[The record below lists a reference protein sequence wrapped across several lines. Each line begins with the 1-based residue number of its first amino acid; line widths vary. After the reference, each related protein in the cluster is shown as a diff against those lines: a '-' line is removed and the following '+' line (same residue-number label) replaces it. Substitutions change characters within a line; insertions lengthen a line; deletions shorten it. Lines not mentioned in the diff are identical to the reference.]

1 MKKDELVKLY
11 AAYKSGCL
19 GNNILDTYFTFFANI
34 ILEENLETISEE
46 EMQKCFEKKYQV
58 ELPLGFVR
66 QVLGIGI
73 SNGAII
79 DERGAYLPKR
89 DVLLKHK
96 FEKSDFEKLWKE
108 LINEFKEFCNK
119 KEIEV
124 NEQHIEENI
133 VSAIDNTDEIILSN
147 DKLDEKES
155 VDGFE
160 YAWYSFVREEAN
172 ANEKMFN
179 FITALCASNIT
190 GQAIFYSGKEGEDY
204 SGLNVYLDSPMI
216 FALLGMDSNE
226 RESSYKLLVENMKK
240 LNCNVMV
247 LDHNYRE
254 VEGIITRA
262 VGWALST
269 GYDIR
274 KANNAARFFHDSQM
288 TQEEITEFCGQIET
302 KLNLLGIVKKDTDYD
317 MLLDKFQE
325 DEFDSLFAKFYYSFN
340 GKEPRDDFKF
350 QAQLDRL
357 LKMTMI
363 HEHSLLRF
371 SYPLSDDSPV
381 WSYLKQDYRSY
392 RDNGNTKKMFENV
405 CQSVADYK
413 NCVKENNRNNLV
425 KACRNLSA
433 GLFYMDV
440 HYRREIYKTME
451 NKQAYG
457 LLEEERPKAKIIGED
472 GNIFNLMGIASRTL
486 KSAGY
491 EEKANEMFERI
502 TFNAK
507 SYDEALNIISEY
519 VEPVENY
526 EESFQMKGF
535 E

>member
-1 MKKDELVKLY
+1 MKYV
-11 AAYKSGCL
+11 S
-19 GNNILDTYFTFFANI
+19 NI
-34 ILEENLETISEE
+34 
-46 EMQKCFEKKYQV
+46 
-58 ELPLGFVR
+58 
-66 QVLGIGI
+66 
-73 SNGAII
+73 
-79 DERGAYLPKR
+79 
-89 DVLLKHK
+89 
-96 FEKSDFEKLWKE
+96 KSDFK
-108 LINEFKEFCNK
+108 I
-119 KEIEV
+119 
-124 NEQHIEENI
+124 
-133 VSAIDNTDEIILSN
+133 
-147 DKLDEKES
+147 
-155 VDGFE
+155 
-160 YAWYSFVREEAN
+160 
-172 ANEKMFN
+172 
-179 FITALCASNIT
+179 
-190 GQAIFYSGKEGEDY
+190 
-204 SGLNVYLDSPMI
+204 
-216 FALLGMDSNE
+216 
-226 RESSYKLLVENMKK
+226 
-240 LNCNVMV
+240 
-247 LDHNYRE
+247 
-254 VEGIITRA
+254 
-262 VGWALST
+262 
-269 GYDIR
+269 
-274 KANNAARFFHDSQM
+274 
-288 TQEEITEFCGQIET
+288 
-302 KLNLLGIVKKDTDYD
+302 IVK
-317 MLLDKFQE
+317 DKFQE

-363 HEHSLLRF
+363 HEHSLLGF
-371 SYPLSDDSPV
+371 SHPLSDDSPV

-440 HYRREIYKTME
+440 HYRREIYKAME

-457 LLEEERPKAKIIGED
+457 LLEEERPKAKMIGED

-519 VEPVENY
+519 VKPVENY